1 MNAVDALGYLSAE
14 ILSIMNLTVII
25 SMCAFL
31 ASKKKLEI
39 FNLLF

>member
-25 SMCAFL
+25 SMCVFL